1 MYAKLILVGNLG
13 GDAELRYTKD
23 GKPVLSWS
31 LATDYGWGDN
41 QRTIWY
47 RCSLWGDRA
56 EKLKPYLLKG
66 KALLVEGILT
76 EPQPYQGKDGEWRA
90 SLDLTAY
97 TVKFVGGREDAP
109 RDGASAPNAGAVEP
123 IGVVGDED
131 VPF

>member
-1 MYAKLILVGNLG
+1 MYQKIIIVGNLG

-76 EPQPYQGKDGEWRA
+76 EPQPWQGKDGEWRA
-90 SLDLTAY
+90 SLDVTAS
-97 TVKFVGGREDAP
+97 TVKFVGGRD
-109 RDGASAPNAGAVEP
+109 DGGQSAQSGAVEP
-123 IGVVGDED
+123 MGVVDESD

>member
-76 EPQPYQGKDGEWRA
+76 EPQPWQGKDGEWRA

-97 TVKFVGGREDAP
+97 TVKFVGGRDDAP
-109 RDGASAPNAGAVEP
+109 RDGASAPRAGAVEP
-123 IGVVGDED
+123 IGVVDESD

>member
-76 EPQPYQGKDGEWRA
+76 EPQPWQGKDGEWRA
-90 SLDLTAY
+90 SQDLTAY
-97 TVKFVGGREDAP
+97 TVKFVGGRDDAP
-109 RDGASAPNAGAVEP
+109 RDGASAPRMGAVEP
-123 IGVVGDED
+123 IDTIGDDE

>member
-76 EPQPYQGKDGEWRA
+76 EPQPWQGKDGEWRA

-97 TVKFVGGREDAP
+97 TVKFVGGRDDAP

-123 IGVVGDED
+123 IGTVGDDE